1 MNHLSFKIF
10 EVILMVI
17 IALTPYLFEKVAHLR
32 MPTGLKVSLIAF
44 CFCALILGDVADFYG
59 RFVWWDLLLHGLS
72 GILLGISA
80 YTILNAICKSGA
92 TFSAIWIIC
101 FVLGIG
107 SLWEMMEYVTDGI
120 FSLNSQQFLTSTG
133 TFDES
138 VPLPGRE
145 ALRDTM
151 EDMLMNLAGA
161 SLIAAFV
168 IIQKGEENTHP
179 THHYRYISFM
189 ISELCHHWIMV

>member
-17 IALTPYLFEKVAHLR
+17 IALTPYIFEKVAHLR

-80 YTILNAICKSGA
+80 YTILNAICKSSA

-120 FSLNSQQFLTSTG
+120 FNLNSQQFRVSTG

-161 SLIAAFV
+161 SIIAAFV
-168 IIQKGEENTHP
+168 IIKKGE
-179 THHYRYISFM
+179 
-189 ISELCHHWIMV
+189 

>member
-10 EVILMVI
+10 EVVLMII
-17 IALTPYLFEKVAHLR
+17 IALTPYIFEKVAHLR
-32 MPTGLKVSLIAF
+32 MPSGLSISLIAF

-80 YTILNAICKSGA
+80 YTILNAICKSGT

-107 SLWEMMEYVTDGI
+107 SLWEMMEYVTDGL
-120 FSLNSQQFLTSTG
+120 FNLNSQQFRVSTG

-138 VPLPGRE
+138 IPLPGRE

-161 SLIAAFV
+161 ATVAIFV
-168 IIQKGEENTHP
+168 VIKKRP
-179 THHYRYISFM
+179 D
-189 ISELCHHWIMV
+189 

>member
-59 RFVWWDLLLHGLS
+59 RFIWWDLLLHGLS

-80 YTILNAICKSGA
+80 YTILNAICKSGS
-92 TFSAIWIIC
+92 TFSAIWIVC

-120 FSLNSQQFLTSTG
+120 FNLNSQQFRVSTG

-161 SLIAAFV
+161 AIIAAFV
-168 IIQKGEENTHP
+168 IIKKGE
-179 THHYRYISFM
+179 
-189 ISELCHHWIMV
+189 

>member
-80 YTILNAICKSGA
+80 YTILNAICKSGS
-92 TFSAIWIIC
+92 TFSAIWIVC

-120 FSLNSQQFLTSTG
+120 FNLNSQQFRVSTG

-161 SLIAAFV
+161 AIIAAFV
-168 IIQKGEENTHP
+168 IIKKGE
-179 THHYRYISFM
+179 
-189 ISELCHHWIMV
+189 

>member
-161 SLIAAFV
+161 AIIAAFV
-168 IIQKGEENTHP
+168 IIKKGE
-179 THHYRYISFM
+179 
-189 ISELCHHWIMV
+189 

>member
-1 MNHLSFKIF
+1 MNHISFKAF
-10 EVILMVI
+10 EVVLMIIL
-17 IALTPYLFEKVAHLR
+17 ALTPYIFEKVAHLR
-32 MPTGLKVSLIAF
+32 MPTGLKISLIAF

-59 RFVWWDLLLHGLS
+59 RFVWWDLVLHGLS

-80 YTILNAICKSGA
+80 YAILVAICKRVTPGSSHNPPS

-107 SLWEMMEYVTDGI
+107 ALWEMMEYVTDGI
-120 FSLNSQQFLTSTG
+120 FSLNSQQFRVSTG

-138 VPLPGRE
+138 IPLPGRE

-151 EDMLMNLAGA
+151 EDMLMNLSGA
-161 SLIAAFV
+161 TIIAV
-168 IIQKGEENTHP
+168 YIIIKKGQTK
-179 THHYRYISFM
+179 
-189 ISELCHHWIMV
+189 